1 MGIAARRHKKNS
13 HQETSMFSCTGA
25 GDPGHMVAKLSGDL
39 TLEHSKEIHAE
50 LLAHLSRDGAMTID
64 LSESTKIDLSF
75 VQILSAL
82 LKDPDTKIR
91 FAPLPKHVINTATR
105 LGADKLIKEISNRG
119 EENA

>member
-1 MGIAARRHKKNS
+1 
-13 HQETSMFSCTGA
+13 MFSCTGA

-50 LLAHLSRDGAMTID
+50 LLARLSRDGAMTID